1 MGIEMLVDERYLRYK
16 DSITPPSEPILA
28 EIEKEALASDV
39 PIIRRDTQEVLRWMM
54 QTLAPRQI
62 LEVGTAVGF
71 SAILMELSHPS
82 SCTITTIENYAP
94 RIPIARDNF
103 ARAGVSDS
111 ITLLEGDAAEILPS
125 LAGTYDF
132 VFMDAAKGQYPI
144 YLPMIKALLHAGS
157 VFVTDN
163 ILQDGDLIESH
174 YAIERRDRT
183 IHKRMRQYLRM
194 LTADEDFVTTIL
206 PVGDGLAI
214 CTMK

>member
-1 MGIEMLVDERYLRYK
+1 MLVDERYLRYK
-16 DSITPPSEPILA
+16 DSIAPPTDPILA
-28 EIEKEALASDV
+28 QIEKEAIENDV

-54 QTLAPRQI
+54 QTFAPKQI

-71 SAILMELSHPS
+71 SAILMEQSHPS
-82 SCTITTIENYAP
+82 SCIITTIENYAP
-94 RIPIARDNF
+94 RIPIALDNF
-103 ARAGVSDS
+103 KKAGFSDR
-111 ITLLEGDAAEILPS
+111 ITLLEGDAAELLPA
-125 LAGTYDF
+125 LDGTYDF
-132 VFMDAAKGQYPI
+132 VFMDAAKGQYPT
-144 YLPMIKALLHAGS
+144 YLPMVKALLHSGS

-194 LTADEDFVTTIL
+194 LTTDDDFVTTIL
-206 PVGDGLAI
+206 PVGDGLAV